1 MYYSKTGTRPEHQNG
16 TFVEKKRRRR
26 RKVMNKAIGD
36 QG

>member
-16 TFVEKKRRRR
+16 TFVEKRRRR